1 MSMENIN
8 IRFGRR
14 IKELR
19 LMQNVSQEELGF
31 RCQLSKNYVSD
42 VERGKSSIRLS
53 KLVAVMN
60 ALECSADEIFADV
73 IKCGYKVKVSRLSE
87 QMEALSEEDRE
98 KVYTIIDAFI

>member
-42 VERGKSSIRLS
+42 VERGRRNVSLK
-53 KLVAVMN
+53 VVEN
-60 ALECSADEIFADV
+60 FAS
-73 IKCGYKVKVSRLSE
+73 GLKVQVYYLFVWHE
-87 QMEALSEEDRE
+87 EEDA
-98 KVYTIIDAFI
+98 VHL